1 MRHWK
6 QRYSFDAN
14 LIFTRT
20 MKLGICGVPVVHAGD
35 PVTPEMKSILGRNR
49 LKLWWETKRIEL
61 ANFDG
66 DISRVVSV
74 LMATEDR
81 QIQIIINALDGLA
94 EQIIKSV
101 VLDVVANLVKAPQ
114 EGGTPVK
121 TGWARANWIPR
132 IGGATMEA
140 AGDPEAVGSA
150 KAAQQVGLGSVL
162 SYKLVSGPVY
172 ISNNVP
178 YILRLNEGSSQQAPA
193 GFVQR
198 AVQLAVTEQLVAKF
212 QS

>member
-1 MRHWK
+1 
-6 QRYSFDAN
+6 
-14 LIFTRT
+14 
-20 MKLGICGVPVVHAGD
+20 
-35 PVTPEMKSILGRNR
+35 
-49 LKLWWETKRIEL
+49 
-61 ANFDG
+61 
-66 DISRVVSV
+66 
-74 LMATEDR
+74 MATEDR